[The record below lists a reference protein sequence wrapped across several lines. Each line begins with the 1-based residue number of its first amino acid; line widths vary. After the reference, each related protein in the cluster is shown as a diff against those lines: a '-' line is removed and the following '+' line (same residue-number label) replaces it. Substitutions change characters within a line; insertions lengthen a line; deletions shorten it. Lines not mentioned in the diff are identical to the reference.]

1 MNKQIAKYSIIR
13 FQPFTETEE
22 FANIGIV
29 MYLPATKEL
38 YFQLRSPKE
47 SGRIC
52 QFFDPLDKKI
62 YTHSLKIVRDELE
75 RLQYYGREAGND
87 RVNFYDELIRQRE
100 DMIQYSQSRVLF
112 TSNTQSTLDNLFQQH
127 VHRSFAHKEGFEEQM
142 KKRIKVLLD
151 QSNLLHKKF
160 TLDTDI
166 GDETIY
172 KVSMPFVSQGE
183 NLAIKPIHFN
193 HAKPQQLIEHG
204 ITWLTKIQQLKRH
217 NFIQPN
223 HVLFAFQPP
232 DQEEGILFNAFD
244 DIKEQIEE
252 FGVIMSD
259 INDSEKIMHFAQ
271 QKIK

>member
-1 MNKQIAKYSIIR
+1 MNRQVAKYSIIR

-22 FANIGIV
+22 FANVGIV
-29 MYLPATKEL
+29 MYLPTTKEL

-52 QFFDPLDKKI
+52 QFFNPLDKKI
-62 YTHSLKIVRDELE
+62 YIHSLKIVRDELE
-75 RLQYYGREAGND
+75 RLQYYGRETGNN

-100 DMIQYSQSRVLF
+100 GIIQYSPPRVLF
-112 TSNTQSTLDNLFQQH
+112 TTNTKNTLDNLFQQY
-127 VHRSFAHKEGFEEQM
+127 VHRSFARKEGFEEQM
-142 KKRIKVLLD
+142 KKRIKVLLGN
-151 QSNLLHKKF
+151 SNLLHKKF

-193 HAKPQQLIEHG
+193 HAKPHQLIEHG

-223 HVLFAFQPP
+223 HVLFAFQRP
-232 DQEEGILFNAFD
+232 DQGKGILLNAFD

-252 FGVIMSD
+252 FGIIMSD
-259 INDSEKIMHFAQ
+259 INDTEQIIQFAQ
-271 QKIK
+271 HSKN